1 MNIVHC
7 FKRKIIYP
15 TSKGKKGGVDVLSE
29 YYELIKSEL
38 MNAITIVGYILIL
51 HTLITTILSEIIGT
65 LLNFKDKRTNKSKKS
80 DKCSKK

>member
-1 MNIVHC
+1 M
-7 FKRKIIYP
+7 
-15 TSKGKKGGVDVLSE
+15 KGGVDVLSDFF
-29 YYELIKSEL
+29 ELIKSEL

-65 LLNFKDKRTNKSKKS
+65 LLNFKDKRPNKSKKS